1 MTLELNDELL
11 ATAGLTAEETRLELA
26 VHLVETGRLTAGQAR
41 RLTNLERLEFER
53 VLGERG
59 LWPNYDEE
67 SLRREIASLQQ
78 AGLL

>member
-59 LWPNYDEE
+59 FWPNYDEE
-67 SLRREIASLQQ
+67 SLRRETASLQQ

>member
-11 ATAGLTAEETRLELA
+11 ATAGLTAEQARLELA
-26 VHLVETGRLTAGQAR
+26 VHLVEMRRLTPAQAR
-41 RLTNLERLEFER
+41 RLTNFQRLEFEQ
-53 VLGERG
+53 VLAERG

-67 SLRREIASLQQ
+67 DLRREIADLQQ

>member
-1 MTLELNDELL
+1 MTLELNNELL
-11 ATAGLTAEETRLELA
+11 ATAGLKAEEARLELA

-67 SLRREIASLQQ
+67 SLWREIASLRQTE
-78 AGLL
+78 LL

>member
-1 MTLELNDELL
+1 MTLELSDELL

-41 RLTNLERLEFER
+41 RLTNLERLKFER

-59 LWPNYDEE
+59 LRPNYDEE